1 MSARFERT
9 FTPDEAN
16 ALLDELRPLVERARQ
31 ARRQLL
37 AIDPALEPALTRAGG
52 NGGGRVAGE
61 AVALMETV
69 REVVRRI
76 QAQGVLVKDL
86 EQGLL
91 DFPSERQGRIVLLCW
106 KAGEPRVAHWH
117 DLDSGFAGRRPL

>member
-9 FTPDEAN
+9 FTPEQAN
-16 ALLDELRPLVERARQ
+16 ALLEELRPLLEQARQ
-31 ARRQLL
+31 ARLQLI
-37 AIDPALEPALTRAGG
+37 AIDPALEPALARAGG

-61 AVALMETV
+61 AATLMERVRQTV
-69 REVVRRI
+69 QRI
-76 QAQGVLVKDL
+76 QAYGVLVKDL

-106 KAGEPRVAHWH
+106 KAGEARVAHWH
-117 DLDSGFAGRRPL
+117 DLDSGFAGRQPL